1 MGDNKM
7 KKMQRLVG
15 YIVKIEGEMVI
26 VASDQSGEEFYF
38 HSGDFDEPQAG
49 QKIDLLI
56 SLDSNSDGVSKVLMK
71 KKKVASKAYKMTNFA
86 TLVKYMV
93 KTRDRL
99 QATIENMDEDAQTGD
114 IKEKIDYLN
123 RGIELFS

>member
-99 QATIENMDEDAQTGD
+99 QATIESMDEDAQTGD
-114 IKEKIDYLN
+114 IEEKIDYLN